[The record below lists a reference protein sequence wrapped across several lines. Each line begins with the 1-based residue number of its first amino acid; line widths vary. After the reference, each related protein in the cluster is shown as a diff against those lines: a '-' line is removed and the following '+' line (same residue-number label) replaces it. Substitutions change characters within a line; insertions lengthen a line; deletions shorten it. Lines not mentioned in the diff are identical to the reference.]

1 MNMTISIHISC
12 RSCSPGTP
20 FRAPVL
26 LALLGALTSG
36 AAPQPLAQPSDLA
49 IHYER
54 EVDRRLELPLPERAY
69 YAERLRQALAA
80 AGVRLERTQFVV
92 LVDRSAQV
100 QAAMVWWMSPEG
112 GAGLVGVS
120 PASTGRPSGFEHFET
135 PLGVFEHSLANPD
148 FRAEGTKNAYGIR
161 GYGDRGMRVYDFGWV
176 TGRRAWAPGEQ
187 LMRLQLH
194 ATDRDRLE
202 PRLGQRESK
211 GCIRIPAT
219 MNRFIDRYAVL
230 DEAYDAALAQGHT
243 FWVLRSDRSPTPW
256 SGRWMV
262 VVDSQR
268 TTRPTWSP
276 APGASI
282 KAVAADALAASGC

>member
-1 MNMTISIHISC
+1 MNKSISIPVRC
-12 RSCSPGTP
+12 RGSAPGTLV
-20 FRAPVL
+20 RVPVL
-26 LALLGALTSG
+26 LALLGALAPG
-36 AAPQPLAQPSDLA
+36 ASPQPAAQPSDLA

-54 EVDRRLELPLPERAY
+54 EVDRRLELPAPERAF
-69 YAERLRQALAA
+69 YAERLLQALAA

-92 LVDRSAQV
+92 LVDRNAQV
-100 QAAMVWWMSPEG
+100 QAAMVWWAAPEG
-112 GAGLVGVS
+112 TAGLVGAS

-135 PLGVFEHSLANPD
+135 PLGAFEHSLANPD
-148 FRAEGTKNAYGIR
+148 FRAEGTKNAFGIR

-176 TGRRAWAPGEQ
+176 MGRRAWAPGEQ

-194 ATDRDRLE
+194 ATDRERLE

-219 MNRFIDRYAVL
+219 MNRFIDRHAVL
-230 DEAYDAALAQGHT
+230 DAAYDAALAQGRA

-262 VVDSQR
+262 VIDSQR
-268 TTRPTWSP
+268 TTRPAWAP
-276 APGASI
+276 APVASI
-282 KAVAADALAASGC
+282 KAVAADASAQSAC